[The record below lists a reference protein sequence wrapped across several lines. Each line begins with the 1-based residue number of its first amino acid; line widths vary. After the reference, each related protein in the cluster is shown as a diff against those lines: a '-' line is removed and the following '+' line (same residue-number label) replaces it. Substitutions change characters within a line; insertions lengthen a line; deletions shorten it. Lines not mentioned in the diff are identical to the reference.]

1 MLRFF
6 QNSLARLAAK
16 SWPKHPFLGRRG
28 TCALALG
35 IAFNS
40 AFVAQAVE
48 TSHTP
53 PTQAALVA
61 DINADHSPLF
71 LNLFAKW
78 EKSYGTSSVHPL
90 IAIARDKRNSD
101 RARYIATMGA
111 AKLGGPATAPFLT
124 PLLRDRVWLIR
135 SAALRALSALKN
147 PKTAAAVLPL
157 MKDPALVVRLEAVEA
172 VRELK
177 PVGASRALIT
187 ALQSQEN
194 YRYGKSQWVP
204 VKSLQALAE
213 LAELA
218 GHDDPNVVSELKPLL
233 DHRKDPEL
241 QKQAMLTLEALTGHK
256 TNPALPLDQQIAEWK
271 KYP

>member
-1 MLRFF
+1 M
-6 QNSLARLAAK
+6 
-16 SWPKHPFLGRRG
+16 
-28 TCALALG
+28 
-35 IAFNS
+35 
-40 AFVAQAVE
+40 
-48 TSHTP
+48 
-53 PTQAALVA
+53 
-61 DINADHSPLF
+61 NADHSPHFLTLF
-71 LNLFAKW
+71 SKW
-78 EKSYGTSSVHPL
+78 EKTYGTASVHPL

-101 RARYIATMGA
+101 RNRYIATMAA
-111 AKLGGPATAPFLT
+111 AKLGGPAAAPFLA

-157 MKDPALVVRLEAVEA
+157 VKDPALVVRLEAVDA

-177 PVGASRALIT
+177 PAGGSRALIV

-213 LAELA
+213 LNDKSIVPELT
-218 GHDDPNVVSELKPLL
+218 PLL

-241 QKQAMLTLEALTGHK
+241 QKQALLTLETLTGHK
-256 TNPALPLDQQIAEWK
+256 PDPQLSLDQQIADWK
-271 KYP
+271 KFSSR